1 MLKVTCGQF
10 SEAYIKVSNTGGID
24 EFGNLGDY
32 FGFSATLY
40 GDTLA
45 VGAVGEAGDTTGVNG
60 DGANNSAPD
69 SGAVYLFTRSGGTW
83 RRQAY
88 LKASNTGAD
97 DWFGTSTALSG
108 GRLAVG
114 ALYED
119 SSATGVNGDQTNNS
133 ALQSGAVYVR
143 RIAP

>member
-1 MLKVTCGQF
+1 MKPSVPPSAAPGE
-10 SEAYIKVSNTGGID
+10 SARRRRAASPGGVSYILNKYT
-24 EFGNLGDY
+24 
-32 FGFSATLY
+32 
-40 GDTLA
+40 
-45 VGAVGEAGDTTGVNG
+45 VGEAGSATGV
-60 DGANNSAPD
+60 SAATPITAD
-69 SGAVYLFTRSGGTW
+69 NTAPSSGAVYLFTRSGGTW

-88 LKASNTGAD
+88 LKASNTGRE

-114 ALYED
+114 ALYEE

-133 ALQSGAVYVR
+133 ASQSGAVYVR

>member
-10 SEAYIKVSNTGGID
+10 SEAYIKASNTGG
-24 EFGNLGDY
+24 
-32 FGFSATLY
+32 
-40 GDTLA
+40 
-45 VGAVGEAGDTTGVNG
+45 
-60 DGANNSAPD
+60 
-69 SGAVYLFTRSGGTW
+69 
-83 RRQAY
+83 
-88 LKASNTGAD
+88 D
-97 DWFGTSTALSG
+97 DRFGTSTALSG